1 MNAIQKLAKNIG
13 SLFFSQV
20 LSYLIAFVYSIYLI
34 RYLGVLNFGVLSFA
48 LALTSIL
55 TVFCDLGLTTL
66 MTREV
71 AKDKS
76 LTPEYLKNIVS
87 IKFVLSIIV
96 VIVTLVVINNL
107 GYPEYELYVIYF
119 LLLSLIFTT
128 FSGVFFSLFQ
138 AYEKLEYQSVANV
151 LNSVMMFAG
160 VMILIRYNSG
170 LIPISALYALVNGVI
185 LIYYLF
191 ISKSKFKFPLPT
203 LKMDFKFWKTHIFT
217 ALQFGL
223 IGVFST
229 IYIWIDSVMLSFM
242 VNNEAVGLYNAAYR
256 IITVLLFVPFVM
268 NAALFPVMSKMY
280 GSGEDSLHKVV
291 EKYLKFMI
299 IIGIP
304 LGIGVTFLAKDII
317 ILLFGNAYVD
327 SAIALQILVW
337 ATVITFI
344 YSSYV
349 SLFISADKQMTLNK
363 IAFIGMIVNVT
374 LNLILIP
381 HYSYIAAS
389 FNTVLTELTM
399 IILVFITAS
408 SSMFL
413 NKKQIF
419 NDFTRVVI
427 CGVIMAIFL
436 VIFSQLELFL
446 LIILAIIVY
455 VLSLF
460 ITRAIDEEDRDI
472 IKKIRG

>member
-13 SLFFSQV
+13 SLFVSQV
-20 LSYLIAFVYSIYLI
+20 LSYIIAFIYSIYLI
-34 RYLGVLNFGVLSFA
+34 RYLGVEHFGVLSFA

-55 TVFCDLGLTTL
+55 TIFCDLGLTTL

-71 AKDKS
+71 SKDKS
-76 LTPEYLKNIVS
+76 LTNEYLKNIIS
-87 IKFVLSIIV
+87 IKVVLSIIV
-96 VIVTLVVINNL
+96 VIVTVVIINNL
-107 GYPEYELYVIYF
+107 GYPQYELYVIYF
-119 LLLSLIFTT
+119 LLLSLIFIT
-128 FSGVFFSLFQ
+128 FSGVFYSLFQ
-138 AYEKLEYQSVANV
+138 AYEKMEYQSIATV
-151 LNSVMMFAG
+151 LSSVMLFAG
-160 VMILIRYNSG
+160 ILILIKYNAG
-170 LIPISALYALVNGVI
+170 LIPISALYALVNGLI
-185 LIYYLF
+185 LVYYLF
-191 ISKSKFKFPLPT
+191 ISTSKFKFPLPT
-203 LKMDFKFWKTHIFT
+203 IEINFKFWKTHIGT

-268 NAALFPVMSKMY
+268 NAALFPVMSKLY

-299 IIGIP
+299 MIGIP
-304 LGIGVTFLAKDII
+304 LGIGVTFLAKDMIL
-317 ILLFGNAYVD
+317 LLFGNAYAG
-327 SAIALQILVW
+327 SAIALQILIW

-349 SLFISADKQMTLNK
+349 SLFISADKQMALNK
-363 IAFIGMIVNVT
+363 IAFIGMIINII

-381 HYSYIAAS
+381 KYSYIAAS
-389 FNTVLTELTM
+389 FNTVLTELSM

-408 SSMFL
+408 GSMFL
-413 NKKQIF
+413 NKKQML
-419 NDFTRVVI
+419 NDFTRIVI
-427 CGVIMAIFL
+427 CGAIMAIFL
-436 VIFSQLELFL
+436 ILFQHLELFL
-446 LIILAIIVY
+446 LIILAMIIY
-455 VLSLF
+455 VLALF
-460 ITRAIDEEDRDI
+460 ITKTIDEEDREI